1 MNQILKM
8 AYRDLIRNRRRT
20 LFSALALAMGLALL
34 LFMASF
40 IAGEIEGS
48 RDATIRLSSGH
59 LQLRSKDYNQDRNS
73 LVWDDLIENP
83 DEMAAQ
89 ITAMDAVEIATP
101 RLFASGLVFVG
112 NQSEGV
118 RVMGIEPQSSA
129 NDPYRNGLIAGEF
142 LQADDREG
150 ILIGKPLA
158 EKYKLQVGDSI
169 TMLVN
174 TSNGDVDEQQF
185 EIRGVYTTGTSSLDK
200 SVVLMPLSKTQAITQ
215 TENHASILFI
225 LLHDANQ
232 SDSVAQALITSKYD
246 VKTWL
251 QMNEMLTLIDDIY
264 NSYIYILY
272 LIVLAITATVII
284 NTLIMSVYERTQE
297 IGILSAIGMKSREIM
312 SLFFAESAFI
322 AILGIIIGLFIGGIF
337 VAYTVKHG
345 FYFGDIG
352 ATGMILGDVIYAKFN
367 IRDAIAITGI
377 SFLVTLLAGIYPAF
391 MAAHME
397 PVDALRGGKK

>member
-1 MNQILKM
+1 
-8 AYRDLIRNRRRT
+8 
-20 LFSALALAMGLALL
+20 
-34 LFMASF
+34 
-40 IAGEIEGS
+40 
-48 RDATIRLSSGH
+48 
-59 LQLRSKDYNQDRNS
+59 
-73 LVWDDLIENP
+73 
-83 DEMAAQ
+83 
-89 ITAMDAVEIATP
+89 
-101 RLFASGLVFVG
+101 
-112 NQSEGV
+112 
-118 RVMGIEPQSSA
+118 
-129 NDPYRNGLIAGEF
+129 
-142 LQADDREG
+142 
-150 ILIGKPLA
+150 
-158 EKYKLQVGDSI
+158 
-169 TMLVN
+169 
-174 TSNGDVDEQQF
+174 
-185 EIRGVYTTGTSSLDK
+185 
-200 SVVLMPLSKTQAITQ
+200 MPLSKTQAITQ
-215 TENHASILFI
+215 TEDHASILFI

-322 AILGIIIGLFIGGIF
+322 AVLGIIFGLVIGGIL
-337 VAYTVKHG
+337 VAYTAKHG

-367 IRDAIAITGI
+367 IRDAVALTGI